1 MKKLLL
7 IYFSERNCCI
17 SELTLGQMQQSK
29 EENKIL
35 YLQIFPAPKINFE

>member
-7 IYFSERNCCI
+7 IYFSERNCYVGAHFGPI
-17 SELTLGQMQQSK
+17 QQSK

-35 YLQIFPAPKINFE
+35 YLQIFPAPKIKTE